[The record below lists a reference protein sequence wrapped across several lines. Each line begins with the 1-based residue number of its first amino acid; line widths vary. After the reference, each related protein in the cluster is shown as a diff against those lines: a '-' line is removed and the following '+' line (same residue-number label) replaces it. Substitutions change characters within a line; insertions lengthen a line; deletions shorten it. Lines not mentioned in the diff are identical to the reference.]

1 MHSVFVPRIDA
12 FHSVRNGRAVNW
24 HWSSWQ
30 KHDRPRY
37 VYDRAVSPDVHSC
50 PTFCFYSF
58 LLPVSIPF
66 PSPPPP
72 LRFPFSLLLDLFLP
86 CFFFFARF
94 LSIFSNDT
102 LSRERH
108 IGSGNVSLLFLSEPI
123 FASASPLLR
132 HSKFSNLKSPVLVYS
147 CRLYISLIN
156 LRKIVNNRK
165 LLKTRLK
172 N

>member
-58 LLPVSIPF
+58 LLPVSITF
-66 PSPPPP
+66 LSPPP

-86 CFFFFARF
+86 CFFFSPVFYRYFRTIPF
-94 LSIFSNDT
+94 LENAILAVEMFRCYSSVNRS
-102 LSRERH
+102 LPLP
-108 IGSGNVSLLFLSEPI
+108 LLFCVIPNFQI
-123 FASASPLLR
+123 
-132 HSKFSNLKSPVLVYS
+132 SKVQFSSILAVY
-147 CRLYISLIN
+147 I
-156 LRKIVNNRK
+156 
-165 LLKTRLK
+165 
-172 N
+172 

>member
-72 LRFPFSLLLDLFLP
+72 CAFHFPFYLIFFYP
-86 CFFFFARF
+86 VFFFSPVFYRYFRTIPF
-94 LSIFSNDT
+94 L
-102 LSRERH
+102 E
-108 IGSGNVSLLFLSEPI
+108 NVILAVEMFRCYSSVNRSLPLPLLFCVIPNFQI
-123 FASASPLLR
+123 
-132 HSKFSNLKSPVLVYS
+132 SKVQFSSILAVY
-147 CRLYISLIN
+147 I
-156 LRKIVNNRK
+156 
-165 LLKTRLK
+165 
-172 N
+172 